1 MSEKEKPGRLKE
13 IDILYAFGV
22 ILTIIGHSHPNDWTT
37 FPGKP
42 IEFIYFFHMPL
53 FFAIAGFLFARSDK
67 LPKIGYA
74 SWIKEK
80 TLRLLTPFFVI
91 NAVSLVP
98 KYFLEHKTLGGITF
112 KFILESFFAPRN
124 SVWGHFWFL
133 EVLFLFYCFFGAVFC
148 LLFKTKKSTAP
159 VSVLLL
165 VAALCLH
172 FVKTDILWL
181 GLSDICAFSFYFVL
195 GIVIQH
201 INLAERKIK
210 VLPSFAVGLV
220 LTALSVTAYVYLGSG
235 AVVSFVISLLMLAAL
250 FLFSKALSCKELKLA
265 AFLSGNVFTFY
276 IYSWPAQAAAEMLC
290 TKFGFAWYV
299 TCPIM
304 FFVGV
309 LFPVAIILVYGK
321 LKFLHAAFFKRVL
334 GVR

>member
-1 MSEKEKPGRLKE
+1 M
-13 IDILYAFGV
+13 
-22 ILTIIGHSHPNDWTT
+22 
-37 FPGKP
+37 
-42 IEFIYFFHMPL
+42 
-53 FFAIAGFLFARSDK
+53 
-67 LPKIGYA
+67 
-74 SWIKEK
+74 
-80 TLRLLTPFFVI
+80 
-91 NAVSLVP
+91 
-98 KYFLEHKTLGGITF
+98 
-112 KFILESFFAPRN
+112 
-124 SVWGHFWFL
+124 
-133 EVLFLFYCFFGAVFC
+133 
-148 LLFKTKKSTAP
+148 
-159 VSVLLL
+159 

-304 FFVGV
+304 FVVGV